1 MGIAKTVLNWFRK
14 SDKIVD
20 HPKPVIPLGPDSETK
35 SMASNVR
42 MALAG
47 GFTGTQSSNRLEEA
61 RHYESVTYI
70 AVTANCK
77 QIHSSTVTAYLDG
90 DQQSKNM
97 SVRKSMR
104 AMYGP
109 SWKSLKAL
117 YGHEARETD
126 TLDPSHE
133 MMKLLSKPNPHEPGG
148 MFRFRQGLQFM
159 ITGKVYIWNVPNVF
173 GVTCERYVI
182 PTTSVTP
189 VNPTPELPYGGY
201 RVQPNCM
208 RYIPLDDD
216 GYIRGTPALMR
227 VMGMVIDARFVQ
239 VVQMPHAIYVDDAQ
253 SPSGAGAQWLDQERA
268 LNIARTNGVSRGMC
282 PSAVVELPP
291 DCADIDQDT
300 LDRTQRNWNTSYG
313 GPDNVGK
320 VKVVAPGTKV
330 TVMGQT
336 PKDMGYHEGFED
348 VKNSLL
354 ALYGTPPVAANYQ
367 QAGAYAAYYA
377 SQRQWRYGTIQPIC
391 DMFAESDTFHLA
403 PQFGKGIT
411 IEMESPTLNDESEIN
426 SRIQVDSA
434 AKIITK
440 NEARALRGMPPLPG
454 PEGDK
459 LAGPDSPQKPGDAS
473 GDPAGDGPE
482 TNGQAKPFPN
492 PPTNPETADV
502 SGDVQPPDSPFKR
515 DETSK
520 EGSRSKSLQAAIEAA
535 EDGDIE
541 YLASKMKSL
550 GFLSE
555 DELKSRMKAL
565 VPTFEEPKRRSFG
578 STQFNLPDDLADR
591 VRAMSMR
598 IADED
603 LADDGRE
610 DDPHVTILYGLTDD
624 NPKSVRQALRGQ
636 STGTIE
642 FGQTSVFKCDDYDV
656 VKIDVLGDY
665 IEHIHDVLADDCKYE
680 STHPTYIPH
689 CTLAYVRSGCG
700 KKYLGMDD
708 MDGQSFMPNKVIFSN
723 TQNTV
728 TAIPLGGVVKDV
740 QGDTKSFNASESRDE
755 SGKWTIGVDEHSS
768 VESKNKPFNAG
779 SDITQTLYSGSHQGF
794 DQFNDH
800 SYLTTD
806 KNIAQQYGK
815 HVVAAHVN
823 VKKVFRPDSIRE
835 IAEESGVEPLEENRF
850 VFEEL
855 DRQKVRDALRDK
867 GYDAV
872 QFQDVAPNSPGD
884 RTHDAVIVFDGKNIQ
899 KTRNVSAHKSLGLST
914 SSGSDGGFT
923 VLPEH
928 DSEIKSQFI
937 PGVSAIGVCPI
948 CGADAVVQDES
959 SGEVVCRNGHS
970 FRPIQ
975 TLPIGSVT
983 KSWITLK
990 PHGDDEDGYVHV
1002 LLGSDGKILA
1012 GPKHME
1018 GKKVSEL
1025 GKTHEQVGEPRD
1037 TKHPEQA
1044 GQQKTKKA
1052 DEDTIAA
1059 YTNGK
1064 KGEEAAAGH
1073 EVAQQSH
1080 KDAAEFH
1087 KQNGNEK
1094 QADYHDNIA
1103 NVHGERA
1110 ASLRGSES
1118 DSSNK
1123 PSDKPEPTQSNEQPH
1138 PTNAES
1144 DQVHLP
1150 EGEKPVPESVSA
1162 PEPKSPDVPHNDGT
1176 VPNMASEKSDETPR
1190 QAAERQQKAIDTDYE
1205 FARQSAIGNAGVDLK
1220 GSARHK
1226 RNAWRGLEDAE
1237 KDGTAAA
1244 FVTRDNLLKA
1254 EPHNLIDVAE
1264 SNPVNALAMHYAM
1277 RAFPA
1282 KPGYGDE
1289 KRRSRVAEDV
1299 NKKDRQQYVDT
1310 YREYKAKAEELA
1322 RTSPGPV
1329 EALQELKKWVSN
1341 KMDDLRG
1348 IPQEKRGTFSATYSG
1363 TDMYNNTANGL
1374 VSTVSAIE
1382 ASRHAPKNG
1391 AVANVDKFLKM
1402 AKESYGGDTMPTSDM
1417 LSGHVK
1423 DVIEGKSVPDT
1434 FGKKADGKGSRG
1446 FDPTQAYVAHAV
1458 RVGGRDVSHLVQ
1470 DPNKAKDSVVN
1481 KFGARGVQW
1490 GNSVT
1495 EDERKHHAAK
1505 LVEAL
1510 SDLTDVT
1517 GIKPQDLALKP
1528 RRPNGHQVG
1537 DKVVLQ
1543 NPDDDKKH
1551 HGAFGTVV
1559 SKNDDGSYM
1568 IKRSSD
1574 RETHSYNPEHVDA
1587 PSLGWAIGARGHG
1600 TALAHYEPGN
1610 TVVNLTRKSGVGCI
1624 AHEWGHAFDHS
1635 LGEFKT
1641 SLDGG
1646 NYMSANASQMKVQ
1659 RVEGNKLI
1667 TTDQSHDPMWKG
1679 MDGVRKAVKDSGYSK
1694 RLKEVVR
1701 KMVDDGDMSKEKA
1714 KYWLANHEVFARS
1727 FEQHVQHK
1735 LGTEERQNT
1744 YLAGLNGHPLWPTKE
1759 ESAAMAPAFDGL
1771 FQAYREKHYGS
1782 PEPHKVTE
1790 SEMKSLVASVVS
1802 KSKRKPKSN

>member
-1 MGIAKTVLNWFRK
+1 
-14 SDKIVD
+14 
-20 HPKPVIPLGPDSETK
+20 
-35 SMASNVR
+35 
-42 MALAG
+42 
-47 GFTGTQSSNRLEEA
+47 
-61 RHYESVTYI
+61 
-70 AVTANCK
+70 
-77 QIHSSTVTAYLDG
+77 
-90 DQQSKNM
+90 
-97 SVRKSMR
+97 
-104 AMYGP
+104 
-109 SWKSLKAL
+109 
-117 YGHEARETD
+117 
-126 TLDPSHE
+126 
-133 MMKLLSKPNPHEPGG
+133 
-148 MFRFRQGLQFM
+148 
-159 ITGKVYIWNVPNVF
+159 
-173 GVTCERYVI
+173 
-182 PTTSVTP
+182 
-189 VNPTPELPYGGY
+189 
-201 RVQPNCM
+201 
-208 RYIPLDDD
+208 
-216 GYIRGTPALMR
+216 
-227 VMGMVIDARFVQ
+227 
-239 VVQMPHAIYVDDAQ
+239 
-253 SPSGAGAQWLDQERA
+253 
-268 LNIARTNGVSRGMC
+268 
-282 PSAVVELPP
+282 
-291 DCADIDQDT
+291 
-300 LDRTQRNWNTSYG
+300 
-313 GPDNVGK
+313 
-320 VKVVAPGTKV
+320 
-330 TVMGQT
+330 
-336 PKDMGYHEGFED
+336 
-348 VKNSLL
+348 
-354 ALYGTPPVAANYQ
+354 
-367 QAGAYAAYYA
+367 
-377 SQRQWRYGTIQPIC
+377 
-391 DMFAESDTFHLA
+391 
-403 PQFGKGIT
+403 
-411 IEMESPTLNDESEIN
+411 
-426 SRIQVDSA
+426 
-434 AKIITK
+434 
-440 NEARALRGMPPLPG
+440 
-454 PEGDK
+454 
-459 LAGPDSPQKPGDAS
+459 
-473 GDPAGDGPE
+473 
-482 TNGQAKPFPN
+482 
-492 PPTNPETADV
+492 
-502 SGDVQPPDSPFKR
+502 
-515 DETSK
+515 
-520 EGSRSKSLQAAIEAA
+520 
-535 EDGDIE
+535 
-541 YLASKMKSL
+541 MKSL
-550 GFLSE
+550 GFVDAATMEAS
-555 DELKSRMKAL
+555 LKSL
-565 VPTFEEPKRRSFG
+565 NVVDTPTTEEPKRRSFG

-591 VRAMSMR
+591 VRAMSMK
-598 IADED
+598 IADDD

-624 NPKSVRQALRGQ
+624 NPKSVRQSLRGQ
-636 STGTIE
+636 PTGTIE

-708 MDGQSFMPNKVIFSN
+708 MEGQSFMPNKVIFSN

-740 QGDTKSFNASESRDE
+740 QGEM
-755 SGKWTIGVDEHSS
+755 
-768 VESKNKPFNAG
+768 
-779 SDITQTLYSGSHQGF
+779 
-794 DQFNDH
+794 
-800 SYLTTD
+800 
-806 KNIAQQYGK
+806 
-815 HVVAAHVN
+815 
-823 VKKVFRPDSIRE
+823 
-835 IAEESGVEPLEENRF
+835 
-850 VFEEL
+850 
-855 DRQKVRDALRDK
+855 
-867 GYDAV
+867 
-872 QFQDVAPNSPGD
+872 
-884 RTHDAVIVFDGKNIQ
+884 
-899 KTRNVSAHKSLGLST
+899 KSLGLST
-914 SSGSDGGFT
+914 STGSDGGFT

-1254 EPHNLIDVAE
+1254 EPHNLIDVAV

-1282 KPGYGDE
+1282 KPGYGDD
-1289 KRRSRVAEDV
+1289 KRRSRVSEDV

-1470 DPNKAKDSVVN
+1470 DPNRATDSVLG

-1495 EDERKHHAAK
+1495 DDERKHHAAK

-1517 GIKPQDLALKP
+1517 GIKPQDLALG
-1528 RRPNGHQVG
+1528 N
-1537 DKVVLQ
+1537 KV
-1543 NPDDDKKH
+1543 
-1551 HGAFGTVV
+1551 
-1559 SKNDDGSYM
+1559 
-1568 IKRSSD
+1568 
-1574 RETHSYNPEHVDA
+1574 
-1587 PSLGWAIGARGHG
+1587 GWAIGARGHG
-1600 TALAHYEPGN
+1600 TALAHYEPSSQ
-1610 TVVNLTRKSGVGCI
+1610 VINLTRKSGVGCI

-1659 RVEGNKLI
+1659 RGADNKLI
-1667 TTDQSHDPMWKG
+1667 TTDQSKDPMWKG

-1735 LGTEERQNT
+1735 LGTEDRQNT

-1802 KSKRKPKSN
+1802 KKSRNQSVLKSWITLKSSDNHKGVHVEINDAGEITKGPEGITGKHISELSAEHKHAEKLKPDAHAYLSDQHTIHEKAKENVRKVTGLHAGDIARHENHGRDHSVVDGFDTSSRTAARENPELGIDADAHDTPAKIWNLIREGKRKKPTANSKEVRELAEQWAKGRKKTEQPVVQHDDSEWRD